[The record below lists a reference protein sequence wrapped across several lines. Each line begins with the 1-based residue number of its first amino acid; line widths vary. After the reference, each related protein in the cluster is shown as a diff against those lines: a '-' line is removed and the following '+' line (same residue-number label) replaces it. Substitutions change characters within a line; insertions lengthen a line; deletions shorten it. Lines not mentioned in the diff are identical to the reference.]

1 MGNSARTQININNLI
16 MIKRLL
22 LTTFSLGRAQRANHA
37 MYALC
42 RGEKTTVAKKP
53 TVVWQINGFCLFG

>member
-1 MGNSARTQININNLI
+1 MGNSARTTINKSYND
-16 MIKRLL
+16 KRLL

-37 MYALC
+37 VYALC
-42 RGEKTTVAKKP
+42 RGEKTAVAKKP